1 MWKREKYNLYLTS
14 QKKRVKEI
22 REEKNDII
30 QILML
35 KKKIRVNIKAEKNYE
50 HKNFSSKKNDVKF

>member
-35 KKKIRVNIKAEKNYE
+35 KKKNSGKYKSGKNYE
-50 HKNFSSKKNDVKF
+50 HKNFSSKKKRC